1 MVLEAVYEQDFYDF
15 SFGFRPKRSAH
26 QALEELREKT
36 MEMRGGTVLELDIR
50 KFFDTLDH
58 KHLREL
64 LSKRI
69 KDGVI
74 VRLIGKWL
82 NAGVMQEGQIHRS
95 EGGTPQGGVISPLLA
110 NVYLHEVLDKW
121 FVEEVKPRLKGRADI
136 IRYADDAVMVFSE
149 DSDAHRVL
157 EVLPK
162 RFEKYGLTLHP
173 DKTRLVQFRR
183 PPKYGNQPKSTDG
196 QGGSSFDFLGF
207 THYWGKS
214 RKDNWVVFR
223 KTAKSRFSRAVQR
236 INEWCRTNRHQPIS
250 DQWRQLCRKL
260 TGHYNYYGIP
270 GNSKGLGRFRHCVRR
285 IWRKWLSSRSQ
296 RGFVNWEK
304 MAILLKRFPL
314 PLPNVFNPH
323 IPLILRVC
331 NPKSR
336 MR

>member
-1 MVLEAVYEQDFYDF
+1 
-15 SFGFRPKRSAH
+15 
-26 QALEELREKT
+26 

-58 KHLREL
+58 KHLQGL

-82 NAGVMQEGQIHRS
+82 NAGVMQEGQIQRS

-110 NVYLHEVLDKW
+110 NVYLHEVMDKW

-149 DSDAHRVL
+149 DSDSHRVL

-162 RFEKYGLTLHP
+162 RFERYGLTLHP
-173 DKTRLVQFRR
+173 EKTRLVQFRR
-183 PPKYGNQPKSTDG
+183 PPKYGNQPKSRDG

-236 INEWCRTNRHQPIS
+236 INEWCRTNRHLPIS
-250 DQWRQLCRKL
+250 DQWRHLCRKL